1 MRIGLAVIATGKYLQ
16 FVQPLALSAME
27 DLWDG
32 HDKHILVFSDHWR
45 GMTQQKMSESLSIW
59 FLEAEHLGWPGAT
72 LYRHRTILG
81 HERLLDSMDYLFM
94 CDADMEFVAPVGDE
108 ILSDRVG
115 TIHPGFFNKPR
126 SQWTYENRPQSTAYI
141 PDGAGE
147 RYYAGGFQGGR
158 TDVYLKA
165 CRTIAENVAKDEANG
180 ITAVWHDE
188 SHWNRYLF
196 EHPPTL
202 ELDPGYC
209 YPESWT
215 LPFERKILAL
225 DKDHAAMRA

>member
-1 MRIGLAVIATGKYLQ
+1 MRIALTTIATGRYIE
-16 FVQPLALSAME
+16 FVPPLLDSASDFFLRE
-27 DLWDG
+27 
-32 HDKHILVFSDHWR
+32 HDVTFHVFTDRDASNWAYSHYTFHERWPLV
-45 GMTQQKMSESLSIW
+45 
-59 FLEAEHLGWPGAT
+59 T
-72 LYRHRTILG
+72 LHRHRTLTDWFRRTDACEQYDYVF
-81 HERLLDSMDYLFM
+81 HCDS
-94 CDADMEFVAPVGDE
+94 DMRFSTTVGDE
-108 ILSDRVG
+108 ILSDLVA
-115 TIHPGFFNKPR
+115 TIHPGFYGKRPAEFSYERR
-126 SQWTYENRPQSTAYI
+126 SESLACIKRGS
-141 PDGAGE
+141 GE
-147 RYYAGGFQGGR
+147 RYYAGGFQGGASQ
-158 TDVYLKA
+158 VYFAA
-165 CRTIAENVAKDEANG
+165 CREIADRVSKDEHNG